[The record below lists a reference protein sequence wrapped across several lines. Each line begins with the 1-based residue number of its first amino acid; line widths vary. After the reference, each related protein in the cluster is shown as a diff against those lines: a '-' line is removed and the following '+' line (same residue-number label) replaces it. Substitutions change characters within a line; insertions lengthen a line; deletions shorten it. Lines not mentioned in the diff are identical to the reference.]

1 MDDVANWDN
10 NNANMTFIE
19 FFKQEMDRKPI
30 ESGTKKAHKSLFHA
44 LNRFGKI
51 VHFKDLNYANITDFD
66 VFLRKT
72 IKSQPILYKRHN
84 TLRNY
89 IREAIK
95 RELMT
100 NNPYNEFSFK
110 KGKSKDGIAL
120 DEIELKKIIDYKP
133 TCERLQK
140 IRDMYLF
147 QCMTG
152 LAFVDMQSF
161 SKDKVSHVDGS
172 MVIHSSRVKTD
183 ESYII
188 PLFAEAQEILEK
200 YDYSFPRIS
209 NQKYNDYIKVLAS
222 HAGIEKNLTSHSA
235 RHTFGTYLINKG
247 VPIAI
252 IQRAMGH
259 SKITQTLEY
268 AKLSAVSVKNE
279 ILQIAQNNRFVS

>member
-1 MDDVANWDN
+1 M
-10 NNANMTFIE
+10 
-19 FFKQEMDRKPI
+19 
-30 ESGTKKAHKSLFHA
+30 
-44 LNRFGKI
+44 
-51 VHFKDLNYANITDFD
+51 
-66 VFLRKT
+66 
-72 IKSQPILYKRHN
+72 
-84 TLRNY
+84 
-89 IREAIK
+89 
-95 RELMT
+95 
-100 NNPYNEFSFK
+100 
-110 KGKSKDGIAL
+110 L
-120 DEIELKKIIDYKP
+120 DETELKKLIDYIP
-133 TCERLQK
+133 TNSKIERV
-140 IRDMYLF
+140 RDMYLF
-147 QCMTG
+147 QCMTS
-152 LAFVDMQSF
+152 LAFIDMQSF

-188 PLFAEAQEILEK
+188 PLFTEAQEILEK
-200 YDYSFPRIS
+200 YDYTFPKMS